1 MDAEPFTY
9 LNESTGLFELIGDE
23 HGSHDDQILD
33 KPKHIA
39 KSSAIWEEIWESRG
53 KSNKRKTM
61 QSPCRSEIKK

>member
-39 KSSAIWEEIWESRG
+39 KKIFGNLGRYMGVTRQE
-53 KSNKRKTM
+53 
-61 QSPCRSEIKK
+61 Q